1 MDPDARNH
9 LWKIIKKA
17 KENGMTIILSSHSMD
32 ECEAL
37 CDTLGIMV
45 NGQLQCIG
53 KIPDLKKKY
62 GEGYCLIIKLKI
74 SNQIDE
80 EFKAFDKFIQENIHN
95 STLEGKILF
104 FLDF

>member
-1 MDPDARNH
+1 
-9 LWKIIKKA
+9 
-17 KENGMTIILSSHSMD
+17 MD

-80 EFKAFDKFIQENIHN
+80 EFKAFDKFIQENILN
-95 STLEGKILF
+95 STLEGKILLF
-104 FLDF
+104 SFLNSQQLKRSTLKKKTNKTKRYFIK